1 LQLALPRPHV
11 DIASTPLDE
20 LERIEDQLCAL
31 LGAASRAIR
40 MLAGADAGTA
50 GLEATVGEFMRTVAT
65 VQAEL
70 RLQHKRLV
78 ERGVPVQ
85 MVAGYQSDVAGV
97 ERDLVVWTD
106 AADLLAKA
114 LDSGLRISSPG
125 QMEFPREVTIYIDEF
140 ITRLRRGQ
148 VTESKDIAIETV
160 NLLRHVISSS
170 RWDDV
175 AQLAALVKAVGRRL
189 LKALPRELLIVNVLC
204 RLLRIVAEE
213 SEAVE
218 FVEDEWT
225 SRRPRDARGADTP
238 GMGVGA
244 GARTEQPA
252 GVERMTVQ
260 GFKKNILNEV
270 NVYISELDNIEDDI
284 AKNAL
289 EYIHSNEIVLTCGR
303 SRTVAKF
310 LLKAAAKRRFHV
322 IVTECA
328 PTYEGHEQARALA
341 GNANID
347 VVVIPDSAVFAI
359 MSRVNKVILGTRA
372 VMANG
377 GLIAASGT
385 HVIAAAAHHHSTQ
398 VVVCAGPYKHSPWFP
413 FNDDRF
419 NTLVSP
425 DPVLPYRDGR
435 LVNSVDVISPRYD
448 YVPPELVDI
457 FVDSMGGHLPSYLY
471 RLLQENY
478 GDAKDLAW
486 NIYDPVA

>member
-1 LQLALPRPHV
+1 
-11 DIASTPLDE
+11 
-20 LERIEDQLCAL
+20 
-31 LGAASRAIR
+31 
-40 MLAGADAGTA
+40 
-50 GLEATVGEFMRTVAT
+50 
-65 VQAEL
+65 
-70 RLQHKRLV
+70 
-78 ERGVPVQ
+78 
-85 MVAGYQSDVAGV
+85 
-97 ERDLVVWTD
+97 
-106 AADLLAKA
+106 
-114 LDSGLRISSPG
+114 
-125 QMEFPREVTIYIDEF
+125 MEFPREVTIYIDEF

-457 FVDSMGGHLPSYLY
+457 FVDSMGGHLP
-471 RLLQENY
+471 
-478 GDAKDLAW
+478 
-486 NIYDPVA
+486 